1 MTPREAEQAI
11 QKLKASSIDLISG
24 NFYVATIYPDGKIK
38 DEVDFE
44 EVPQNIAYFGNE
56 FELIEVDGDFM
67 LRIID

>member
-11 QKLKASSIDLISG
+11 QKLEVSSVDIISG
-24 NFYVATIYPDGKIK
+24 NLYVATIYSDGRIK

-44 EVPQNIAYFGNE
+44 EVPQNIAYFGDK

>member
-1 MTPREAEQAI
+1 MTSREAEQAI
-11 QKLKASSIDLISG
+11 QKLRVSSVDIISG
-24 NFYVATIYPDGKIK
+24 NIYVATIYPDGRIK

-44 EVPQNIAYFGNE
+44 EVPQDIAYFGDK